1 MSLPTLEEALQELG
15 LELPAS
21 RKLQCPTGGDSDP
34 SLHLYDDSFYCFHCA
49 KSGDG
54 IGLIA
59 LYTGQD
65 VRALVAQRG
74 GGRRQ
79 DYRLSTKG
87 LKRYDVERS
96 VYRRY
101 QELHHYW
108 FDQLQAIYAEAHDW
122 ALIRAIDLYSQMFDD
137 LRDQLLGSGFY
148 EDAPAPFEAD
158 QLIDAL
164 RARLESVEAA
174 ERLEARRV
182 RALP

>member
-1 MSLPTLEEALQELG
+1 MTEALEELG

-21 RKLQCPTGGDSDP
+21 RKLQCPTGGDTDP
-34 SLHLYDDSFYCFHCA
+34 SLHVYDTSFYCFHCQ

-65 VRALVAQRG
+65 VRTLVAQRG
-74 GGRRQ
+74 GNRHHN
-79 DYRLSTKG
+79 YRLSTKG
-87 LKRYDVERS
+87 LKRHDVERS

-108 FDQLQAIYAEAHDW
+108 FDQLQTIYAEAHDW
-122 ALIRAIDLYSQMFDD
+122 ALLRAIDLYSQMFDD

-148 EDAPAPFEAD
+148 EATPSPFEAD

-164 RARLESVEAA
+164 RARLESVVDA

>member
-1 MSLPTLEEALQELG
+1 MSLPTMGEALEELG
-15 LELPAS
+15 LELPRS
-21 RKLQCPTGGDSDP
+21 RKLECPNHSDSDP
-34 SLHLYDDSFYCFHCA
+34 SLHLFEDSFYCFSCH
-49 KSGDG
+49 KTGDG

-65 VRALVAQRG
+65 VRTLVAQRG
-74 GGRRQ
+74 GNRPHN
-79 DYRLSTKG
+79 YRLATKG
-87 LKRYDVERS
+87 LKRHDVERS

-108 FDQLQAIYAEAHDW
+108 FDQLQVIYAEAHDW
-122 ALIRAIDLYSQMFDD
+122 ALLRAIDLYSQMFDD

-148 EDAPAPFEAD
+148 EEAPAPFEAD
-158 QLIDAL
+158 TLIDAL
-164 RARLESVEAA
+164 RARLESVVDA